1 VRPLAAL
8 LAAAVYVTLAAAM
21 LPAPLRIGYAV
32 TASIPGAV
40 PIGAALALALL
51 GGCWLYATDEER

>member
-1 VRPLAAL
+1 
-8 LAAAVYVTLAAAM
+8 M

-32 TASIPGAV
+32 TASLPGAV

-51 GGCWLYATDEER
+51 GGCWLYVTDEER